1 MNRDSTSSP
10 PSRRRALLAIFLVV
24 LVLGLIWLVHGFLLG
39 HLALRL
45 LPWLGA
51 TAGHTV
57 RIAAAEAECFAPI
70 VLQGVHLS
78 SPSGTDLEI
87 AEVRFAWASPFDWGL
102 APQTWINRVAL
113 RGVRGKI
120 VAVPPS
126 APEMAID
133 GQDGGQ
139 TLPWPS
145 VVEVTDAEVAVS
157 GAGWRLDL
165 RGLELL
171 LDEGRTGLVRVR
183 EATAGLG
190 RHSRVFMD
198 LTAVT
203 AWRDGVAY
211 LADLKLD
218 RHVTVDNAT
227 LPLVGQTTLK
237 FELRAFGGYA
247 FADVAWDTAG
257 VKAALHALNLSLAGA
272 AAFAGLEG
280 EMEGTVD
287 LAKLTFNGDP
297 NQPLSGQISLRL
309 EAKEFAWR
317 KNAVEELAIGLSV
330 AGGRV
335 RLNECVLR
343 QKANAVGLRGTIT
356 IPSTPS
362 GWREMPFDYDFAA
375 DIGNLRA
382 LAGLFGPPWDGLSG
396 GLRAEGQGSGQ
407 AAGGHGW
414 LKVRG
419 WDLSLRGL
427 PPGALQAD
435 LKLEGRDFKLTNLD
449 AQSGS
454 DFLRGA
460 GQLTLDDSLSY
471 QGRLE
476 LRIREVAR
484 YLGPLGRFA
493 PDWAREGGVL
503 LFWDGDGTA
512 AVHSGVST
520 LELVR
525 FTGDLNPVPVNG
537 KFSGSYSPGNIYI
550 SRFLLDRGPLSLSL
564 SLYFGEE
571 GLSVQDIQLFSG
583 RSRLMRGELFLPLS
597 LEAVLA
603 REPWEKTVRG
613 ERDIYAFLRSDN
625 LDLGALVE
633 LFGQET
639 TLRGKADLRLD
650 GSGPWQNATI
660 DGNFSVTGFGAAF
673 PGLTLPEARAS
684 LALQVKDRRASVGA
698 KFQPDGS
705 AAVTLQAE
713 LRILGELENGGWTLI
728 DQSQPWTAQLDL
740 PPTDLARFSPK
751 VGGMTFDRGLL
762 GGKLRAGATP
772 AAPLVEGSLEW
783 RDGRISFPGDW
794 LPIEAVQAKAVFA
807 GTKATFEE
815 TSAKMGEGILG
826 ARGSLDFAN
835 RHNPGWEILLQGEG
849 LSIYENDHLL
859 LRGKGGFEARG
870 NRESGEVKGAIDLV
884 GSEVRRAVVLTPRLG
899 FEPAGAAG
907 VAPWRVALE
916 PFAGWKLDLK
926 TGSSAPLRAGPAKG
940 GGLLE
945 PDLYLQGTLG
955 EPLLLGT
962 LRGANLPVT
971 FPSRG
976 RLAAAGAFHLTREQP
991 WVAVLDL
998 VGAGEAGP
1006 YKLRAGAFGPM
1017 SAPQLFLSTLPPLST
1032 EQIVM
1037 LLTTDVTPLPASA
1050 PDLASLTPE
1059 AKMEAEPAWL
1069 DLDKIR
1075 GLFGWGTDAALEEKT
1090 ASEWSLGGEPVGVGW
1105 AWE

>member
-1 MNRDSTSSP
+1 MNRDSRSS
-10 PSRRRALLAIFLVV
+10 SSVRRRALVITFLAA
-24 LVLGLIWLVHGFLLG
+24 LVLALLWLIHGFVLG
-39 HLALRL
+39 QLVLRL
-45 LPWLGA
+45 IPWLGA
-51 TAGHTV
+51 ATGHTV
-57 RIAAAEAECFAPI
+57 RVTAAEAECFAPI
-70 VLQGVHLS
+70 VLRGVHVS
-78 SPSGTDLEI
+78 GPSGTDLEV
-87 AEVRFAWASPFDWGL
+87 AEVRLAWAAPVDWSLSP
-102 APQTWINRVAL
+102 PTWIKRMAL
-113 RGVRGKI
+113 YGVRGKI
-120 VAVPPS
+120 VTAPPS
-126 APEMAID
+126 AAEVAV
-133 GQDGGQ
+133 GGEGGGQ
-139 TLPWPS
+139 TLHWPS
-145 VVEVTDAEVAVS
+145 VVEVTDAEVAFS
-157 GAGWRLDL
+157 WAGWSLDL
-165 RGLELL
+165 NGLELL
-171 LDEGRTGLVRVR
+171 LDEDRTGLLRVR
-183 EATAGLG
+183 GATAVLG
-190 RHSRVFMD
+190 RHSRAFTD

-227 LPLVGQTTLK
+227 LSLVGQTALT

-247 FADVAWDTAG
+247 FADVTWDTEG
-257 VKAALHALNLSLAGA
+257 VKAALNALNLSLAGA
-272 AAFAGLEG
+272 AAFAGFEG

-287 LAKLTFNGDP
+287 LAKLTFNGHPD
-297 NQPLSGQISLRL
+297 QPLSGQISLRL

-335 RLNECVLR
+335 RLNECILR
-343 QKANAVGLRGTIT
+343 QEANALRLRGTVA
-356 IPSTPS
+356 IPPTPS

-382 LAGLFGPPWDGLSG
+382 LAALFGSPWDGLAG
-396 GLRAEGQGSGQ
+396 GLRAEGQGSGE
-407 AAGGHGW
+407 AAGGQGW

-427 PPGALQAD
+427 PPGSVQAD

-460 GQLTLDDSLSY
+460 GQLKLDDSLSY

-512 AVHSGVST
+512 TVHSGVST

-550 SRFLLDRGPLSLSL
+550 SRFLLDRGPLSLSS

-597 LEAVLA
+597 LRAVLA
-603 REPWEKTVRG
+603 REPWEKAARR

-639 TLRGKADLRLD
+639 TLRGKADLRFD
-650 GSGPWQNATI
+650 GSGPWENATI
-660 DGNFSVTGFGAAF
+660 DGHFSVTGFGAAF
-673 PGLTLPEARAS
+673 PSLTLPEARAS
-684 LALQVKDRRASVGA
+684 LALQIKDRRASVGA
-698 KFQPDGS
+698 KFQPEGS
-705 AAVTLQAE
+705 AAATLQLE
-713 LRILGELENGGWTLI
+713 LAILGQLKGGGWTFI
-728 DQSQPWTAQLDL
+728 DQSQPWSAQLDI
-740 PPTDLARFSPK
+740 PPTDLARFSLEAD
-751 VGGMTFDRGLL
+751 GMTFDRGLL
-762 GGKLRAGATP
+762 RGKLRVGATP
-772 AAPLVEGSLEW
+772 AAPRVEGSLEW
-783 RDGRISFPGDW
+783 KDGRVSFPGDW

-807 GTKATFEE
+807 GTKATLEE

-826 ARGSLDFAN
+826 AEGSIDMAN
-835 RHNPGWEILLQGEG
+835 RHNPGWDIRLRGVG
-849 LSIYENDHLL
+849 LGIYENDHLL
-859 LRGKGGFEARG
+859 LRGTGSLEARG
-870 NRESGEVKGAIDLV
+870 NGEGGEVKGTIDLD
-884 GSEVRRAVVLTPRLG
+884 GSEVRGAVVLAPRLG
-899 FEPAGAAG
+899 LESAAAAG
-907 VAPWRVALE
+907 VAPLRVALE

-926 TGSSAPLRAGPAKG
+926 AGSSVPLRAGPAEG
-940 GGLLE
+940 AGSLE

-955 EPLLLGT
+955 EPFLLGT
-962 LRGANLPVT
+962 LRAANLPVT
-971 FPSRG
+971 FSSRG
-976 RLAAAGAFHLTREQP
+976 RLAAAGAFHFTREQP

-998 VGAGEAGP
+998 VGAGQAGP
-1006 YKLRAGAFGPM
+1006 YDIRAGAFGPI
-1017 SAPQLFLSTLPPLST
+1017 STPKLFLSALPPLTT

-1037 LLTTDVTPLPASA
+1037 LLTTDVVPVSA
-1050 PDLASLTPE
+1050 GAQDLAPLTPE

-1075 GLFGWGTDAALEEKT
+1075 GLFGWGTDAASEEKT
-1090 ASEWSLGGEPVGVGW
+1090 ASERSLGGEPVGFGW
-1105 AWE
+1105 TWQ